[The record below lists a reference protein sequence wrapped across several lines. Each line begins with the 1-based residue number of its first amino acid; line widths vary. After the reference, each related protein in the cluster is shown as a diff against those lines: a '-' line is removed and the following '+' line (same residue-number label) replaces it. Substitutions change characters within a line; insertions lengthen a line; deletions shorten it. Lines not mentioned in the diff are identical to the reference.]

1 MELELGI
8 VKFIE
13 LTIDLTEKILINVE
27 LMREE
32 KSWKR
37 EVMKEEALADVG
49 HWNSDQWRQKM
60 FEELTIENWN
70 DCMGDEAW

>member
-32 KSWKR
+32 KSWK
-37 EVMKEEALADVG
+37 EK
-49 HWNSDQWRQKM
+49 HWQMLVTEIQDQWRQKM
-60 FEELTIENWN
+60 FVELTIENWN
-70 DCMGDEAW
+70 DCMGDEVW

>member
-32 KSWKR
+32 KSWK
-37 EVMKEEALADVG
+37 KK
-49 HWNSDQWRQKM
+49 HWQMLVTGIQIKWRQKM

-70 DCMGDEAW
+70 DCMDDEVW

>member
-27 LMREE
+27 LMREG
-32 KSWKR
+32 KSWKN
-37 EVMKEEALADVG
+37 E
-49 HWNSDQWRQKM
+49 HWQMLVTGIQIKWRQKM

-70 DCMGDEAW
+70 DCMDNEVW